1 MNGLDSF
8 YVFTYVFLIRPK
20 LLEVAVVVTTI
31 TTITGCI
38 GCGIWLGRTPP

>member
-1 MNGLDSF
+1 MAWILFMCLRMFSLLD
-8 YVFTYVFLIRPK
+8 PK